1 MSRTN
6 PQAIIV
12 SREQLVPRA
21 NKLVIKIN
29 SHRVASDSDITDT
42 MLRFVVGIIRHH
54 KLYKPVS
61 LTTKVPGIYLH
72 QFWTTINNNP
82 NNKSFTFQLDTQTF
96 TLNAGILRIV
106 LQMPSPDTKTPYTKP
121 PIKNQILRFIKTL
134 GYDDDSKAKMTSLST
149 FVATRLRQPCKAIL
163 SVLNRS
169 LTGKYSSWDIARLPI
184 LQILCEIV
192 HSANLDFASIIC
204 DEFEWQKVDR
214 STKPSKMSKL
224 LYTHFT
230 KLIIDYFLSCNKN
243 IPCRSNSKMHSEGD
257 DSPITN
263 CRTLKWKVR
272 KQEPEEQNVS
282 PVRSGKG
289 KGYMRSGDNEA
300 NVSKIFKKD
309 DVPRKTRSLAV
320 AEERVADKLA
330 KSINTY
336 AEWGQKLKGPVVED
350 PTVQSLLDLQKGSK
364 ANRLESLKQK
374 KQAVAG
380 EGSSVAHIKYDDTS
394 DTKSDVT
401 CCSSCSDT
409 LEESANGTNDADD
422 SDLNLSDDNP
432 DKDDDTAG
440 FGVFMYNKSTET
452 PKSTYLRPT
461 ITTSSLDFI
470 QNLLDETPVNELT
483 DLMSN
488 LVYTYAPT
496 TLVVHNLDGNHEVR
510 SFLSCASE
518 VPFVTHVDVQA
529 TKLILQEI
537 FLDDH
542 VIFHHKLPTNLQPN
556 SLQAKSKK
564 LMQKAKKNTRKIK
577 FKKAVAQNFRE
588 YDQKLKALIN
598 FNVSEAFKKAVQT
611 KQPLDAQDAEPSFH
625 KRSHDNQDTLND
637 RKKEKRKKQRKDV
650 GQSYSRSSR
659 RKKSPM
665 VHAQDD
671 TPAVQSLNPKDEY
684 IWTFPNPEWYTK
696 SGSIDQR
703 SLKQSSRTIADLK
716 GEGAGLERIE
726 QQYQNDVELE
736 YHINQLKATV
746 LSEAKWNSD
755 EDDVVKDIQ
764 LGVKSYQQTLNLTK
778 PMMFF
783 EGIDQRIPFT
793 MTATHKGVVYLNQH
807 NIKSQ
812 IRLSEVKKSCDGTLV
827 KIREN
832 LIDTMAKNKLGKR
845 NQRLKGRVWI
855 DHDVVKSNEMVKKI
869 DQTLKRRE

>member
-1 MSRTN
+1 
-6 PQAIIV
+6 
-12 SREQLVPRA
+12 
-21 NKLVIKIN
+21 
-29 SHRVASDSDITDT
+29 
-42 MLRFVVGIIRHH
+42 
-54 KLYKPVS
+54 
-61 LTTKVPGIYLH
+61 
-72 QFWTTINNNP
+72 
-82 NNKSFTFQLDTQTF
+82 
-96 TLNAGILRIV
+96 
-106 LQMPSPDTKTPYTKP
+106 
-121 PIKNQILRFIKTL
+121 
-134 GYDDDSKAKMTSLST
+134 
-149 FVATRLRQPCKAIL
+149 
-163 SVLNRS
+163 
-169 LTGKYSSWDIARLPI
+169 
-184 LQILCEIV
+184 
-192 HSANLDFASIIC
+192 
-204 DEFEWQKVDR
+204 
-214 STKPSKMSKL
+214 
-224 LYTHFT
+224 
-230 KLIIDYFLSCNKN
+230 
-243 IPCRSNSKMHSEGD
+243 
-257 DSPITN
+257 
-263 CRTLKWKVR
+263 
-272 KQEPEEQNVS
+272 
-282 PVRSGKG
+282 
-289 KGYMRSGDNEA
+289 MRSGDNEA

-537 FLDDH
+537 FLDDR

-564 LMQKAKKNTRKIK
+564 LMQKAKKNMRKIK

-588 YDQKLKALIN
+588 YDQKLEALTN
-598 FNVSEAFKKAVQT
+598 FNVSEAFKKAVQAKSNDT
-611 KQPLDAQDAEPSFH
+611 HTTHQQLHDTLYDSITMDQQALDAQDAEPSFH
-625 KRSHDNQDTLND
+625 KRSHDNWDTPND
-637 RKKEKRKKQRKDV
+637 HEGEKRKKQRKDS
-650 GQSYSRSSR
+650 GSAGAAK
-659 RKKSPM
+659 RKITWFDLLLKSNIDQNENHILRPSTITIEKKLKEII
-665 VHAQDD
+665 Q
-671 TPAVQSLNPKDEY
+671 KDEL
-684 IWTFPNPEWYTK
+684 I
-696 SGSIDQR
+696 
-703 SLKQSSRTIADLK
+703 IADL
-716 GEGAGLERIE
+716 EG
-726 QQYQNDVELE
+726 
-736 YHINQLKATV
+736 V

-755 EDDVVKDIQ
+755 EDDVSKPRTFERHMS
-764 LGVKSYQQTLNLTK
+764 KNTK
-778 PMMFF
+778 PHPSFYNNNFYYLVSLSTEEKYTTSITKHYAARYYKQDSTINFF
-783 EGIDQRIPFT
+783 KEKMSNQSKGKIYSNLRIELVVRIVVKKKWGYGFLTSIVVRRSDDQEYEFSYADLP
-793 MTATHKGVVYLNQH
+793 
-807 NIKSQ
+807 
-812 IRLSEVKKSCDGTLV
+812 RLSL
-827 KIREN
+827 N
-832 LIDTMAKNKLGKR
+832 
-845 NQRLKGRVWI
+845 
-855 DHDVVKSNEMVKKI
+855 DVEDMYLLQV
-869 DQTLKRRE
+869 